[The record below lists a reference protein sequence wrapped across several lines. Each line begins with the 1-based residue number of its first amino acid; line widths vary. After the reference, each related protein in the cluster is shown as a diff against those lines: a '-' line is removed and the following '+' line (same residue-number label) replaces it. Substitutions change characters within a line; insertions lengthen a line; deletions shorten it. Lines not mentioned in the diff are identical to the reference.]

1 MGGAAEA
8 HHQSFASS
16 EGGDGT
22 DPKRGK
28 GERDSPTI
36 FGFVE
41 KTAFG
46 RWKRGGIR
54 RWGGRGIGES
64 VPFLVHKSSW
74 SSLSDPLPHHLPQ
87 GEEGG
92 EGKRDAQNRKKDQR
106 MVPKK
111 WPYFPFPLL
120 RSLLRAEEESPP
132 EKEEGEDGQRAL
144 SQKGEETN
152 NRRTHSRG
160 FSFLCLFRP
169 PLGCKKSAAFPCAHE
184 ERNSFLLLHKKVLVM
199 CTFRLGK
206 GHHAITK

>member
-22 DPKRGK
+22 DPKRSK

-92 EGKRDAQNRKKDQR
+92 GKGKGT
-106 MVPKK
+106 PKTEK
-111 WPYFPFPLL
+111 RPKNGPQKVAVLSFPSPSELITGG
-120 RSLLRAEEESPP
+120 RGEPPP
-132 EKEEGEDGQRAL
+132 EKEEGRKMDRGHFHKRGRRQIIDGLTRVAFLSFAYSAL
-144 SQKGEETN
+144 
-152 NRRTHSRG
+152 H
-160 FSFLCLFRP
+160 
-169 PLGCKKSAAFPCAHE
+169 
-184 ERNSFLLLHKKVLVM
+184 
-199 CTFRLGK
+199 
-206 GHHAITK
+206 